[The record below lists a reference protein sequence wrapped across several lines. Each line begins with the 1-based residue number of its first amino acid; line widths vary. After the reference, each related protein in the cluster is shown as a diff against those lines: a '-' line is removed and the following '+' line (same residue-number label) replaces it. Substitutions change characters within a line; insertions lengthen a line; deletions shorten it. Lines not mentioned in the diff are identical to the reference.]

1 MILYNI
7 QLYYEVN
14 RGQLNVVRGIK
25 ISEKYTQHSKAR
37 LKVGLS
43 KTANVWID
51 SYLSASKEID
61 SRIN

>member
-25 ISEKYTQHSKAR
+25 ISEKHTQLSKAR

-51 SYLSASKEID
+51 GYLIASKEID